1 MDEKIAEYLTHA
13 VEIAVENVGAQGGP
27 FGAIVVAAD
36 GQVFEGTNRVTA
48 TNDPTAHAEVVA
60 IRRACRELGTFSLAG
75 ASLYSSCEPCPLCLS
90 AALWSRLE
98 RVYFAADRHD
108 AARVGFDDAAFYDY
122 IQGRGEASLMPVS
135 QIVVPTSQE
144 PFRSWE
150 ELDAKTEY

>member
-1 MDEKIAEYLTHA
+1 MDEKITAYLTHA
-13 VEIAVENVGAQGGP
+13 VEIAVENVGARGGP

-60 IRRACRELGTFSLAG
+60 IRRACQELGTFSLAG

-90 AALWSRLE
+90 AALWSRLG